1 MELEQHRLTH
11 PHSRWDEREDFLL
24 LPGDGLILVSG
35 RGEILFF
42 ENRAKLALG
51 NSTQLSCGQPLEQVW
66 PELADVLE
74 HHTVSVGQSG
84 PLDTWVDFNGRAQ
97 PLRLF
102 RSDDGM
108 GAVLLGDRSGVS
120 GVASQQLLMHQRILE
135 HIRDAVIVTTAEP
148 IASPGPV
155 IVYANP
161 AALRQTGY
169 TRQELIGRSPRL
181 FQGPN
186 TDPAALRTF
195 HDALVHWQPVRQTVL
210 NYRKNRSTFWVEI
223 DLSPLAD
230 QDGWYTYVVSVQ
242 REVKPMQRS
251 CVATYTGH

>member
-1 MELEQHRLTH
+1 MELEQHRLIH
-11 PHSRWDEREDFLL
+11 PHSRWNQRDEFLL

-42 ENRAKLALG
+42 ENRAKLLLG
-51 NSTQLSCGQPLEQVW
+51 GSNRLGCGQALEQVW
-66 PELADVLE
+66 PELAEALE

-84 PLDTWVDFNGRAQ
+84 PLDTWVDFAGRAHHV
-97 PLRLF
+97 RLF

-108 GAVLLGDRSGVS
+108 GAVLLGDRSGVT

-169 TRQELIGRSPRL
+169 SLPELIGRSPRL
-181 FQGPN
+181 FQGAK

-210 NYRKNRSTFWVEI
+210 NYRKNRSSFWVEI

-242 REVKPMQRS
+242 REQ
-251 CVATYTGH
+251 